1 MDLGLQPSRWERVYV
16 VFTQSALGRNLA
28 PFGIGIFVHATTGQ
42 PPKVLQVVLSLNPG
56 GTERLVVELVRRLRP
71 ELSMAV
77 CCLDEEGSW
86 GEGLRLENIGVTALQ
101 RRDGF
106 RPHLGRAIARIAAQH
121 RTRVVHCHHY
131 SPFVYASIARLWS
144 PNLRIVFT
152 EHGRLSDA
160 PPSAKRR
167 TANRV
172 LSHAPREVV
181 TVSSELKQHLVAEG
195 FPTAKVNVIYNGID
209 VGEVPDSGMRDRI
222 RQELG
227 IADDTVVVG
236 TVARLDPV
244 KDLVTLIRAIG
255 QQAERRPPMLLLV
268 IGDGSERQRLE
279 SCAREV
285 GVASAVRFLG
295 HREDARALLAGCDLY
310 ANSSISEGISLTIL
324 EAMAAR
330 LPVVATRV
338 GGTPEI
344 VDASCGCLV
353 PSRDPGALAA
363 ALAALASD
371 AGRRQVLAE
380 SARARVEQQFT
391 LDRMVRE
398 YRHLYYAA
406 AA

>member
-1 MDLGLQPSRWERVYV
+1 LDATLLHQRS
-16 VFTQSALGRNLA
+16 
-28 PFGIGIFVHATTGQ
+28 IGISVHAATGQ

-86 GEGLRLENIGVTALQ
+86 GEGLRREHIGVTALR

-106 RPHLGRAIARIAAQH
+106 RPHLGRAIARIAAAH
-121 RTRVVHCHHY
+121 GTRVVHCHHY

-144 PNLRIVFT
+144 PHLRIVFT

-195 FPTAKVNVIYNGID
+195 FPTGKVNVIYNGID
-209 VGEVPDSGMRDRI
+209 VGDPPDSGMRAR
-222 RQELG
+222 RRRELG

-244 KDLVTLIRAIG
+244 KDLMTLIRAIG
-255 QQAERRPPMLLLV
+255 QQADRHPPMLLLV
-268 IGDGSERQRLE
+268 IGDGSERERLE

-285 GVASAVRFLG
+285 GVESAVRFLG
-295 HREDARALLAGCDLY
+295 HREDARELLAACDLY

-344 VDASCGCLV
+344 VDASCGRLV

-363 ALAALASD
+363 ALAALAAD
-371 AGRRQVLAE
+371 PGLRQALAE
-380 SARARVEQQFT
+380 TARARVEQHFT

-398 YRHLYYAA
+398 YRDLYYVAA
-406 AA
+406 A

>member
-1 MDLGLQPSRWERVYV
+1 VRFP
-16 VFTQSALGRNLA
+16 
-28 PFGIGIFVHATTGQ
+28 TGQ

-77 CCLDEEGSW
+77 CCLDEEGAW
-86 GEGLRLENIGVTALQ
+86 GEGLRREDVGVTAL
-101 RRDGF
+101 RRREGF
-106 RPHLGRAIARIAAQH
+106 RPRLGHAIARIAAQH
-121 RTRVVHCHHY
+121 RTRVLHCHHY

-144 PNLRIVFT
+144 PDLRIVFT

-195 FPTAKVNVIYNGID
+195 FPTRKVNVIYNGID
-209 VGEVPDSGMRDRI
+209 VGVVPGSDMRAQVRRD
-222 RQELG
+222 LG
-227 IADDTVVVG
+227 IADDAVVVG

-244 KDLVTLIRAIG
+244 KDLTTLIRAVAK
-255 QQAERRPPMLLLV
+255 QHDERAPMHLLV
-268 IGDGSERQRLE
+268 IGDGSERARLE
-279 SCAREV
+279 TSVREA
-285 GVASAVRFLG
+285 GATASVRFLG
-295 HREDARALLAGCDLY
+295 HRDDARDLLAACDLY

-324 EAMAAR
+324 EAMAAG
-330 LPVVATRV
+330 LPVIATRV

-344 VDASCGCLV
+344 VDESCGRLV
-353 PSRDPGALAA
+353 PSRDPDALAGTLA
-363 ALAALASD
+363 ALAANAPLRQAL
-371 AGRRQVLAE
+371 GRE
-380 SARARVEQQFT
+380 ARARVEQHFT

-398 YRHLYYAA
+398 YRDVYYAA